1 MGQTHEGFGPMN
13 IATDLTTTIFGQFV
27 ANEITAVYVIGHP
40 QGIYSLAR
48 HPGSDGELNQAIYS
62 AKFFQ

>member
-1 MGQTHEGFGPMN
+1 MN